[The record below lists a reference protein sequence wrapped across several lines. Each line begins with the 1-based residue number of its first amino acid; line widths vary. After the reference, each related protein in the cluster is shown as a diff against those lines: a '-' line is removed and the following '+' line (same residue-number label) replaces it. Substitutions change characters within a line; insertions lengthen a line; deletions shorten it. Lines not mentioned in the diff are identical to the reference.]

1 MEKLQGNEHAHPVSG
16 ARHQAQ
22 IFAHAWIAM
31 LLKGIRGGELKDQ
44 DAIPRGL
51 AKRVYPRN
59 QSWSEQAVG
68 LLGYELAKLAI

>member
-1 MEKLQGNEHAHPVSG
+1 
-16 ARHQAQ
+16 
-22 IFAHAWIAM
+22 M